1 MSTAANSPGHM
12 LKLISR
18 REVADRTLAFEFDKP
33 SGFVF
38 KAGQF
43 AEIAW
48 VDPPETDAEGN
59 TRAFS
64 MASAPHEEH
73 LVFTTR
79 LRDTAFKRVLQK
91 TLIGTLAKLAG
102 PFGDLTLH
110 NNVSRPAILMAGGIG
125 ITPFRSIIRRAAHE
139 KLAHKIFLFYA
150 NRRPED
156 APFLEELS
164 AIEREN
170 ANFTFV
176 PTMTAVSRLQRKWP
190 GETGRFS
197 AEMLTRHMKKIA
209 SPEFYVAGPIYY
221 VAGPPAMV
229 KGVRTMLNDAG
240 IDDDDIRTEEFG
252 GY

>member
-12 LKLISR
+12 LKLIGR

-59 TRAFS
+59 ARAFS
-64 MASAPHEEH
+64 IASAPHEEP

-91 TLIGTLAKLAG
+91 TPIGTLAKLEG

-139 KLAHKIFLFYA
+139 NLVHKVFLFYA
-150 NRRPED
+150 NRQPHD

-164 AIEREN
+164 AIERDN

-176 PTMTAVSRLQRKWP
+176 PTMTALSRLQQAWT
-190 GETGRFS
+190 GETGHFS
-197 AEMLTRHMKKIA
+197 AQMLSRHMKKIA
-209 SPEFYVAGPIYY
+209 AGEFYIAGPIYY

-229 KGVRTMLNDAG
+229 KGVRTMLNAAG

>member
-33 SGFVF
+33 SWFVF

-43 AEIAW
+43 AEISW

-64 MASAPHEEH
+64 IASAPHEEH
-73 LVFTTR
+73 LVFATR

-91 TLIGTLAKLAG
+91 TPIGTVVRLEG

-110 NNVSRPAILMAGGIG
+110 NNVRRPAILMAGGIG
-125 ITPFRSIIRRAAHE
+125 ITPFRSVIRRAAHE
-139 KLAHKIFLFYA
+139 KLPHQVFLFYA
-150 NRRPED
+150 NRRPQD

-176 PTMTAVSRLQRKWP
+176 PTMTAVGRLQREWT

-209 SPEFYVAGPIYY
+209 SPEFNVAGPIYY

-229 KGVRTMLNDAG
+229 KGVRAMLNDAG
-240 IDDDDIRTEEFG
+240 IDDDDVRTEEFG

>member
-1 MSTAANSPGHM
+1 MSTAANSPGHV
-12 LKLISR
+12 LKLVSR

-33 SGFVF
+33 SWFVF
-38 KAGQF
+38 KAGQY

-48 VDPPETDAEGN
+48 VDPPETDTEGN
-59 TRAFS
+59 ARAFS
-64 MASAPHEEH
+64 IASAPHEEH

-91 TLIGTLAKLAG
+91 TPIGTAVRLEG

-125 ITPFRSIIRRAAHE
+125 ITPFRSIVWRAAHE
-139 KLAHKIFLFYA
+139 KLAHQVFLFYA
-150 NRRPED
+150 NRHPQD

-164 AIEREN
+164 ALEREN

-176 PTMTAVSRLQRKWP
+176 PTMTAVGRLQRKWT

-209 SPEFYVAGPIYY
+209 STQAIVAAPIYY
-221 VAGPPAMV
+221 VAGPPSMV
-229 KGVRTMLNDAG
+229 KGVRAMLNDAG
-240 IDDDDIRTEEFG
+240 IDDDDVRTEEFG

>member
-1 MSTAANSPGHM
+1 MSTAANSPGYL
-12 LKLISR
+12 LKLNSR
-18 REVADRTLAFEFDKP
+18 REVADRTMAFEFDKP
-33 SGFVF
+33 AGFTF

-43 AEIAW
+43 VEIAW

-59 TRAFS
+59 ARAFS
-64 MASAPHEEH
+64 IASAPHEEH

-91 TLIGTLAKLAG
+91 TPIGTPAKLEG

-139 KLAHKIFLFYA
+139 KLAHKLFLFYA
-150 NRRPED
+150 NRQPHD

-164 AIEREN
+164 AIEKEN
-170 ANFTFV
+170 ANFIFV
-176 PTMTAVSRLQRKWP
+176 PTMTALSRLQRAWT
-190 GETGRFS
+190 GETGHFS
-197 AEMLTRHMKKIA
+197 AEMLTRHMKTIA
-209 SPEFYVAGPIYY
+209 SPEFFVAGPIYY

-229 KGVRTMLNDAG
+229 NGVRTILNDAG
-240 IDDDDIRTEEFG
+240 IDDGDIRTEEFG

>member
-59 TRAFS
+59 ARAFS
-64 MASAPHEEH
+64 IASAPHEEP

-91 TLIGTLAKLAG
+91 TPIGTLAKLEG

-139 KLAHKIFLFYA
+139 KLAHKIFLFY
-150 NRRPED
+150 
-156 APFLEELS
+156 
-164 AIEREN
+164 
-170 ANFTFV
+170 
-176 PTMTAVSRLQRKWP
+176 RKWP

-197 AEMLTRHMKKIA
+197 AEMLTRHMKKISA
-209 SPEFYVAGPIYY
+209 PEFYVAGPIYY

-229 KGVRTMLNDAG
+229 KGVRTILNDAG

>member
-1 MSTAANSPGHM
+1 MSTAANSPGYI
-12 LKLISR
+12 LELNSR
-18 REVADRTLAFEFDKP
+18 RVVADRTMAFEFDKP
-33 SGFVF
+33 AGFTF

-43 AEIAW
+43 VEIAW

-59 TRAFS
+59 ARAFS
-64 MASAPHEEH
+64 IASAPHEEH

-91 TLIGTLAKLAG
+91 TPIGTRAKLEG

-125 ITPFRSIIRRAAHE
+125 ITPFRSIIRRAWHE
-139 KLAHKIFLFYA
+139 TLAHKVFLFYA
-150 NRRPED
+150 NRQPHD

-176 PTMTAVSRLQRKWP
+176 PTMTAVSRLQRGWT
-190 GETGRFS
+190 GETGHFS
-197 AEMLTRHMKKIA
+197 AEMLTQHMKKIA

-229 KGVRTMLNDAG
+229 KGVRAMLNDAG

>member
-1 MSTAANSPGHM
+1 MSTAANSPGQV
-12 LKLISR
+12 LKLNSR
-18 REVADRTLAFEFDKP
+18 RVVAERTMAFEFDKP
-33 SGFVF
+33 PGFVF

-48 VDPPETDAEGN
+48 VDPIETDAEGN
-59 TRAFS
+59 ARAFS
-64 MASAPHEEH
+64 IASAPHEEH

-91 TLIGTLAKLAG
+91 APLGTLAKLEG

-110 NNVSRPAILMAGGIG
+110 NNVSRPAILLAGGIG

-139 KLAHKIFLFYA
+139 KLPHKLFLFYA

-164 AIEREN
+164 DVETEN
-170 ANFTFV
+170 TNFVFV
-176 PTMTAVSRLQRKWP
+176 PTMTAVSRLQRAWT
-190 GETGRFS
+190 GETGHFS
-197 AEMLTRHMKKIA
+197 PEMLTRHLTKIA
-209 SPEFYVAGPIYY
+209 SAGAHTARPIYY

-229 KGVRTMLNDAG
+229 KGGRAMLNDAG

>member
-1 MSTAANSPGHM
+1 MSTAANSPGYL
-12 LKLISR
+12 LKLNSR
-18 REVADRTLAFEFDKP
+18 REVADRTVAFEFNKP
-33 SGFVF
+33 PGFAF

-43 AEIAW
+43 VEIAW

-59 TRAFS
+59 ARAFS
-64 MASAPHEEH
+64 IASAPHEEH

-91 TLIGTLAKLAG
+91 TPLGTLATLEG

-110 NNVSRPAILMAGGIG
+110 HNVSRPAILMAGGIG

-139 KLAHKIFLFYA
+139 KLAHKVLLFYA
-150 NRRPED
+150 NRQPHD

-176 PTMTAVSRLQRKWP
+176 PTMTAVSRLQRAWT
-190 GETGRFS
+190 GETGHFS
-197 AEMLTRHMKKIA
+197 AEMLTRHMQRIA
-209 SPEFYVAGPIYY
+209 FGGAQTPSPIYY
-221 VAGPPAMV
+221 IAGPPAMV

-240 IDDDDIRTEEFG
+240 IDDDDIRAEEFG

>member
-1 MSTAANSPGHM
+1 MSTAANSAGQVV
-12 LKLISR
+12 KLNSR
-18 REVADRTLAFEFDKP
+18 RVVAERTMAFEFDKP
-33 SGFVF
+33 TGFMF

-48 VDPPETDAEGN
+48 VDPIETDAEGN
-59 TRAFS
+59 ARAFS
-64 MASAPHEEH
+64 IASAPHEEH

-91 TLIGTLAKLAG
+91 APIGTLATLAG

-110 NNVSRPAILMAGGIG
+110 NNVSRPAIMMAGGIG
-125 ITPFRSIIRRAAHE
+125 ITPFRSIVRRAAHE
-139 KLAHKIFLFYA
+139 KLPHRIFLFYA

-170 ANFTFV
+170 TNFVFV
-176 PTMTAVSRLQRKWP
+176 PTMTAVSHLQRAWT
-190 GETGRFS
+190 GETGHFS
-197 AEMLTRHMKKIA
+197 PEMLTRHLTKIA
-209 SPEFYVAGPIYY
+209 SAGAHSANPVYY
-221 VAGPPAMV
+221 VAGPPVMV
-229 KGVRTMLNDAG
+229 KGGRAMLNDAG